1 MSITILTQKEKFFS
15 ATFNVEMQSVLMRM
29 KCCDRF
35 TDCSDGSDEVG
46 KCTFVASPLKSE
58 DLAGIII
65 IYNKNYC
72 QGLCARRIYT

>member
-1 MSITILTQKEKFFS
+1 
-15 ATFNVEMQSVLMRM
+15 MQSVLMRM

-65 IYNKNYC
+65 IVRDFVHAEFIHNLKVSRTYFRSK
-72 QGLCARRIYT
+72 